1 MWLRLLYQY
10 YKTEAFVCWYTLIS
24 IDAIEQFLLVLGDL
38 CINFFMVYN
47 TTTNGSQP
55 SMKILLIREKKAF

>member
-10 YKTEAFVCWYTLIS
+10 YKTEAFVCWYMLIS

-38 CINFFMVYN
+38 CINFLWYI
-47 TTTNGSQP
+47 TLQP
-55 SMKILLIREKKAF
+55 MGADHR